1 MCEKRNNKFN
11 SQVLNSEISRELLYM
26 RYKSQ
31 CASES
36 KENKKQRQ
44 LHIHNYIFLED
55 CNECVFLP
63 STFQRDHHI
72 RKGLFSLFESTMISK
87 NQKN

>member
-1 MCEKRNNKFN
+1 MCEKRNNTFN

-36 KENKKQRQ
+36 KEQIKQRQ
-44 LHIHNYIFLED
+44 LHIHNYIF
-55 CNECVFLP
+55 
-63 STFQRDHHI
+63 
-72 RKGLFSLFESTMISK
+72 
-87 NQKN
+87 